1 MILTMLG
8 NTGPY
13 PAPGGACSGYLLE
26 NEGKRIILDLG
37 PGTLANYLT
46 VGEIEEIDMIILSHL
61 HGDHMADL
69 LVLRYALEMKGLRL
83 PLYAPDSPAEDF
95 ERLTYKDAFD
105 VKVLTEET
113 AFSFA
118 GLDFSFSQ
126 MLHPYKDMAVKV
138 TDGKTT
144 FMYTGDTADCM
155 ALRKFVGGVDVL
167 LCDTAF
173 LEDVNSDK
181 HLSLDQAIA
190 VANEAGV
197 RRLIMTHFNPEIS
210 PEKYYQAG
218 AHKFKGRLSKATPLN
233 KVDL

>member
-8 NTGPY
+8 NSGPY

-26 NEGKRIILDLG
+26 NEGKKIILDLG
-37 PGTLANYLT
+37 PGTLANYLL

-61 HGDHMADL
+61 HGDHIADL
-69 LVLRYALEMKGLRL
+69 LVLRYALEMEGRRI
-83 PLYAPDSPAEDF
+83 PLYAPDSPAEEFARLAYKEVF
-95 ERLTYKDAFD
+95 E
-105 VKVLTEET
+105 VKALTEDT
-113 AFSFA
+113 SFNFA
-118 GLDFSFSQ
+118 GLDFSFRQ
-126 MLHPYKDMAVKV
+126 MMHPYKDMAVKV
-138 TDGKTT
+138 KEGQRT
-144 FMYTGDTADCM
+144 FMYTGDTADCT
-155 ALRKFVGGVDVL
+155 ALREFAAGVNVL

-197 RRLIMTHFNPEIS
+197 RRLIMTHFNPRIR

-218 AHKFKGRLSKATPLN
+218 AHKFKGRLSKAAPLG